1 MKREDKFTVLLCSDG
16 LSGYCSDNE
25 IYDIMSKTPF
35 EELPKALI
43 DLALSKGGRD
53 NITLAVISD

>member
-1 MKREDKFTVLLCSDG
+1 
-16 LSGYCSDNE
+16 
-25 IYDIMSKTPF
+25 MSKTPF